1 LHKLSTISL
10 YDEILVI
17 NQGCA
22 QRRIVEE
29 RTHTELNGRD
39 DIYASLYRKQFKEEN
54 GIAVSGVH

>member
-1 LHKLSTISL
+1 LHRLSTISL

-39 DIYASLYRKQFKEEN
+39 GIYASLYRK
-54 GIAVSGVH
+54 